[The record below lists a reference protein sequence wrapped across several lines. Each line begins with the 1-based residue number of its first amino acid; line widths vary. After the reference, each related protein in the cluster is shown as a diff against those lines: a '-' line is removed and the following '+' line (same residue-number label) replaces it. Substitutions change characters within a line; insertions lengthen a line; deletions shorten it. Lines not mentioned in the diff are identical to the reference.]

1 MRAAERES
9 RSARWAAGQ
18 DSQDSWGRSVFYSSR
33 TNRTQLWG
41 GRVHAHA
48 HRWAPAQ
55 TAAERRQWPHLWA
68 RTVAEGRPGRVEG
81 CQAVRV
87 FLPPLSGVV
96 QRAMP
101 NRDPRLQC
109 RVHCSYPVGQKS
121 ARHLASFHPTRP
133 TFCDRALAQR
143 RLQARERALARRS
156 APICYTVVAKLGGGI
171 LEA

>member
-68 RTVAEGRPGRVEG
+68 RTAAKGVVVPKEG

-87 FLPPLSGVV
+87 FFRYLCG
-96 QRAMP
+96 A
-101 NRDPRLQC
+101 
-109 RVHCSYPVGQKS
+109 
-121 ARHLASFHPTRP
+121 
-133 TFCDRALAQR
+133 
-143 RLQARERALARRS
+143 ARR
-156 APICYTVVAKLGGGI
+156 AY
-171 LEA
+171 

>member
-18 DSQDSWGRSVFYSSR
+18 DNRDSWGRSVFYSSR

-68 RTVAEGRPGRVEG
+68 RTAAKGVVVPKEG

-87 FLPPLSGVV
+87 FFRYLCG
-96 QRAMP
+96 A
-101 NRDPRLQC
+101 
-109 RVHCSYPVGQKS
+109 
-121 ARHLASFHPTRP
+121 
-133 TFCDRALAQR
+133 
-143 RLQARERALARRS
+143 ARR
-156 APICYTVVAKLGGGI
+156 AY
-171 LEA
+171 